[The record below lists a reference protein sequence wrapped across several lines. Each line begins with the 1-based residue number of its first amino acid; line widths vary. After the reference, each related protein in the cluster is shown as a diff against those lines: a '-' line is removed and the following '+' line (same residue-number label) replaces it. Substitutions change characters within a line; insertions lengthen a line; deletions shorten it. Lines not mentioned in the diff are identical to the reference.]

1 MKFKKKI
8 FIITGSRADYGLLKP
23 LIINLKKEKNF
34 TIKLV
39 VTGSHLEKKFG
50 LTFKDIEKD
59 KIKIN
64 YKLNINAK
72 GSSKID
78 VSNSFNR
85 LINKASLLLKKKK
98 PDSVIVLGDR
108 YEIFAFALASFLLKI
123 KIFHFAGGE
132 KTPNNYDDIYRNL
145 ITKISS
151 FHFVTNSIYKK
162 NLLKMDINKDTIYD
176 FGSLGVENLLSV
188 KKINIKKIFDSY
200 KIKYSKYYFLITYHP
215 TTILSEKHNKKEL
228 MNLLEALKKFH
239 EYTMIFTYP
248 GSDVFNDIIIKEIK
262 SFCHTQ
268 KKAYFIKSLGSQR
281 YINLAKNSSLIIG
294 NSSSGLSEVPSLKKI
309 SINVGLRQKGRI
321 FGNSVLNT
329 TSSVKNIFSVIN
341 DGLKLSHNKFFCS
354 QIVNPYGRGKVTN
367 KVIDVLKKSI

>member
-1 MKFKKKI
+1 LKSKKKI

-23 LIINLKKEKNF
+23 LIIKLKKEKNF

-98 PDSVIVLGDR
+98 PDCVIVLGDR

-228 MNLLEALKKFH
+228 MNLLEVLKKFH

-262 SFCHTQ
+262 YFCHTQ

-341 DGLKLSHNKFFCS
+341 NGLKLSHNKFFCS

>member
-1 MKFKKKI
+1 MKSKKKI
-8 FIITGSRADYGLLKP
+8 FVITGSRADYGLLKP
-23 LIINLKKEKNF
+23 LIIKLKKEKNF